1 MVHLVLQIQLSTSP
15 ARSALISALEG
26 LRRTSPSLVR
36 QFLPVLDQLE
46 PIFASLA
53 DGTQQFVP
61 HPEETA
67 EQLRTQY
74 GKQPERQAI
83 EFQVWSNYAGM
94 CWCWWQSAHY
104 YHHISH
110 DEGVAACCRGAA
122 QSHHPV

>member
-1 MVHLVLQIQLSTSP
+1 MWCFLMRVMLSQLSTSP
-15 ARSALISALEG
+15 ARSAVINTLEG

-61 HPEETA
+61 HPSETS

-74 GKQPERQAI
+74 GAH
-83 EFQVWSNYAGM
+83 
-94 CWCWWQSAHY
+94 WCRAPWVGSAHPAAL
-104 YHHISH
+104 SH
-110 DEGVAACCRGAA
+110 VC
-122 QSHHPV
+122 

>member
-1 MVHLVLQIQLSTSP
+1 MVLDARVMCLQLSTSP
-15 ARSALISALEG
+15 ARSALINTLEG

-61 HPEETA
+61 HPAETS

-74 GKQPERQAI
+74 GAHWCSVQFVGQGCSVIRVSFLIRQYLWAR
-83 EFQVWSNYAGM
+83 E
-94 CWCWWQSAHY
+94 
-104 YHHISH
+104 SH
-110 DEGVAACCRGAA
+110 L
-122 QSHHPV
+122 P